1 MKRALRLTSL
11 AVLLVLAAVV
21 LGALVPRPLSGGG
34 QVDVAPRH
42 VLVISNPIHTNIA
55 VPIEA
60 SVLARFGFL
69 IEEGFLASWPEARY
83 LVFGW
88 GSRAFYLATPTW
100 SELRPGPL
108 LAALTLDQSAM
119 HVDTAGDIA
128 LPHPAVSRF
137 DVGEAEFAALLDF
150 IAASFERDGA
160 AVRRIAGAR
169 YGSNDAF
176 FEANG
181 YFTALAGCNTW
192 AAAALREA
200 GLTTGWWN
208 PLPLTLN
215 WSLGL
220 YNRSSSVQPG
230 GIQP

>member
-1 MKRALRLTSL
+1 M
-11 AVLLVLAAVV
+11 LLVLAAAV
-21 LGALVPRPLSGGG
+21 LGALVPRPLSGDEQPG
-34 QVDVAPRH
+34 VAPRH
-42 VLVISNPIHTNIA
+42 ILVISDPIHTNIA
-55 VPIEA
+55 VPIEP

-88 GSRAFYLATPTW
+88 GSRAFYLSTPTW

-108 LAALTLDQSAM
+108 FAALTLDQSAM
-119 HVDTAGDIA
+119 HVDTAGEIA
-128 LPHPAVSRF
+128 LPHPAVARF

-150 IAASFERDGA
+150 IAASFERDGE

-169 YGSNDAF
+169 YGSSDAF
-176 FEANG
+176 FEAKG
-181 YFTALAGCNTW
+181 RFTAVAGCNTW
-192 AAAALREA
+192 TAAALREA

-208 PLPLTLN
+208 PLPMTLN

-220 YNRSSSVQPG
+220 YNRPSSGQPG
-230 GIQP
+230 GVQP